1 MLLIIRSLSLLGLSI
16 FICACQDNANVSHEQ
31 KPVQHLQLPD
41 ITTQSKAWDVLHTT
55 RTQLGN
61 YKQMDAS
68 ELNEIH
74 MITYSLEKAIAYF
87 ATESEPTL
95 AKQAQAMAIV
105 VEDLHLHSENNR
117 KEASQA
123 ALNRYF
129 KLYEP
134 FLLEAKTAAN

>member
-1 MLLIIRSLSLLGLSI
+1 MLPIIRSLSLLGLSI
-16 FICACQDNANVSHEQ
+16 FIGACQDNANVSHEQ
-31 KPVQHLQLPD
+31 KPVQHLHLPD
-41 ITTQSKAWDVLHTT
+41 ITTQSEAWDVLQATSQ
-55 RTQLGN
+55 QLRN
-61 YKQMDAS
+61 RQKLDAS

-87 ATESEPTL
+87 ATQSEPTL
-95 AKQAQAMAIV
+95 AKQAQAIASV

-134 FLLEAKTAAN
+134 FLSEAATAAK

>member
-1 MLLIIRSLSLLGLSI
+1 MLPIIRNLSLLGLSI
-16 FICACQDNANVSHEQ
+16 FIGACQDNANVSHEQ

-41 ITTQSKAWDVLHTT
+41 ITTQAEAWDVLQATSQ
-55 RTQLGN
+55 QLRN
-61 YKQMDAS
+61 RQKLDAS
-68 ELNEIH
+68 ELNDIH

-87 ATESEPTL
+87 ATQSEPTL

-134 FLLEAKTAAN
+134 FLSETTTAAN

>member
-1 MLLIIRSLSLLGLSI
+1 MLPIIRSLSLLGLSI
-16 FICACQDNANVSHEQ
+16 FIGACQDNVNVSHEQ

-41 ITTQSKAWDVLHTT
+41 ITTQAEAWDVLQATSQ
-55 RTQLGN
+55 QLRN
-61 YKQMDAS
+61 RQQLDAS
-68 ELNEIH
+68 ELNDIH

-87 ATESEPTL
+87 ATQSEPTL

-134 FLLEAKTAAN
+134 FLSEAKRAEN

>member
-1 MLLIIRSLSLLGLSI
+1 MLPIIRSLSLLGLSI
-16 FICACQDNANVSHEQ
+16 FIGACQDNANVSHEQ

-41 ITTQSKAWDVLHTT
+41 ITTQAEAWDVLQATSQ
-55 RTQLGN
+55 QLRN
-61 YKQMDAS
+61 RQQLDAS
-68 ELNEIH
+68 ELNDIH

-87 ATESEPTL
+87 ATQSEPTL

-123 ALNRYF
+123 ALNHYF
-129 KLYEP
+129 KAMNP
-134 FLLEAKTAAN
+134 FVEIRLS

>member
-1 MLLIIRSLSLLGLSI
+1 MLPIIRSLSLLGLSI
-16 FICACQDNANVSHEQ
+16 FIGACQDNANVSHEQ

-41 ITTQSKAWDVLHTT
+41 ITTQSEAWDVLQATSK
-55 RTQLGN
+55 QLRN
-61 YKQMDAS
+61 RQQLDAS
-68 ELNEIH
+68 ELNDIH

-87 ATESEPTL
+87 ATQSEPTL
-95 AKQAQAMAIV
+95 AKQAQAIAIV

-134 FLLEAKTAAN
+134 FLSEAKRAEN

>member
-1 MLLIIRSLSLLGLSI
+1 MLPIIRTLCLLGFTI
-16 FICACQDNANVSHEQ
+16 FIGACQDNAELSNEQ

-41 ITTQSKAWDVLHTT
+41 ITTQSEAWDVLQATSQEL
-55 RTQLGN
+55 RNRQQL
-61 YKQMDAS
+61 DAS

-87 ATESEPTL
+87 ATQSEPTL

-129 KLYEP
+129 KLYEVVLRD
-134 FLLEAKTAAN
+134 F

>member
-1 MLLIIRSLSLLGLSI
+1 MLQIISSLSLLGLSI
-16 FICACQDNANVSHEQ
+16 FIGACQDNAYVSHEQ
-31 KPVQHLQLPD
+31 KPMQHLQLPD
-41 ITTQSKAWDVLHTT
+41 ITTQSEAWDVLQATSK
-55 RTQLGN
+55 QLRN
-61 YKQMDAS
+61 RHQLDAS
-68 ELNEIH
+68 ELNDIH

-87 ATESEPTL
+87 ATQSEPTL

-134 FLLEAKTAAN
+134 FLSEAKRAEN

>member
-1 MLLIIRSLSLLGLSI
+1 MLPIIRSLSLLGLSI
-16 FICACQDNANVSHEQ
+16 FIGACQDNANVSHAQ
-31 KPVQHLQLPD
+31 KPVQHLHLPD
-41 ITTQSKAWDVLHTT
+41 ITTQSEAWDVLQATSK
-55 RTQLGN
+55 QLRN
-61 YKQMDAS
+61 RQKLDAS

-87 ATESEPTL
+87 ATQSEPTL
-95 AKQAQAMAIV
+95 AKQAQAIAIV

-134 FLLEAKTAAN
+134 FLSEAATAAK

>member
-1 MLLIIRSLSLLGLSI
+1 MLPIIRTLCLLGFTI
-16 FICACQDNANVSHEQ
+16 FIGACQDNAELSNEQ

-41 ITTQSKAWDVLHTT
+41 ITTQSEAWDVLQATSQEL
-55 RTQLGN
+55 RNRQQL
-61 YKQMDAS
+61 DAS

-87 ATESEPTL
+87 ATQSEPTL

-117 KEASQA
+117 KESSQA

-129 KLYEP
+129 KLYKV
-134 FLLEAKTAAN
+134 FIAEAKTAAI

>member
-1 MLLIIRSLSLLGLSI
+1 MFPIIRTLSLLGLTI
-16 FICACQDNANVSHEQ
+16 FIGACQDNADVSHEQ

-41 ITTQSKAWDVLHTT
+41 IATQSKAWDVLQKTNEQLRT
-55 RTQLGN
+55 RQQLDTG
-61 YKQMDAS
+61 

-134 FLLEAKTAAN
+134 FLSEAKTAAN

>member
-1 MLLIIRSLSLLGLSI
+1 MLPIIRTLCLLGFTI
-16 FICACQDNANVSHEQ
+16 FIGACQDNAELSNQQ

-41 ITTQSKAWDVLHTT
+41 ITTQSEAWDVLQATSQEL
-55 RTQLGN
+55 RNRQQL
-61 YKQMDAS
+61 DVS

-87 ATESEPTL
+87 ATQSEPTL

-129 KLYEP
+129 KLHEV
-134 FLLEAKTAAN
+134 FIADAKTAAN

>member
-1 MLLIIRSLSLLGLSI
+1 MFPVIRTLSLLGLSI
-16 FICACQDNANVSHEQ
+16 FIGACQDNAHVSHEQ

-41 ITTQSKAWDVLHTT
+41 ITTQSEAWDVLQATSQ
-55 RTQLGN
+55 QLRN
-61 YKQMDAS
+61 HQQLDAR

-87 ATESEPTL
+87 ATQSEPTL
-95 AKQAQAMAIV
+95 TKQAQAMAIV
-105 VEDLHLHSENNR
+105 VEDLHLHSENYR

-134 FLLEAKTAAN
+134 FLSEVKTASN